1 MRVVRLFVV
10 VFVSFVTHALTC
22 PHIHWNTHTYTHTY
36 THTHTLSLSLSLSH
50 THTHSLAISTQVI
63 ALAGAQEFG
72 ETTGRYFHMHKEK
85 PQRADATDKLLGQK
99 LWNSVAKEIAA
110 RYSQQ

>member
-1 MRVVRLFVV
+1 M
-10 VFVSFVTHALTC
+10 
-22 PHIHWNTHTYTHTY
+22 
-36 THTHTLSLSLSLSH
+36 
-50 THTHSLAISTQVI
+50 I